1 MLDRLGFDW
10 SAAGAFDWSV
20 VERDREERML
30 SEGESVV
37 ESGESV
43 VERPVESGEESVVW
57 ACPACSDPFGGEVV
71 ALVQEES
78 GLWSCPRCGCVSW
91 SPRDDASW
99 EVSEEEV
106 SSEA

>member
-37 ESGESV
+37 ESVVESGESV
-43 VERPVESGEESVVW
+43 VEAW
-57 ACPACSDPFGGEVV
+57 ACPVCSDPYGEDPAGEVV
-71 ALVQEES
+71 RLVREES
-78 GLWSCPRCGCVSW
+78 GLWSCPRCGRVSW
-91 SPRDDASW
+91 SPVDDAAW
-99 EVSEEEV
+99 RVPAEE
-106 SSEA
+106 

>member
-43 VERPVESGEESVVW
+43 VERPVEGGEASVEAW
-57 ACPACSDPFGGEVV
+57 ACPMWSDPYGEDPAGEVV
-71 ALVQEES
+71 RLVREES
-78 GLWSCPRCGCVSW
+78 GLWSCPRCGRVSW
-91 SPRDDASW
+91 SPVDDAAW
-99 EVSEEEV
+99 RVPAEE
-106 SSEA
+106 